1 MFNVYLMFVMDSNRP
16 RAVVVVLALS
26 NPQNRPIKQQPHFS
40 EAPKMPPGP
49 SRFLAQ
55 RCAAVAAGQTKQNER

>member
-1 MFNVYLMFVMDSNRP
+1 MFVMDSNRP

-26 NPQNRPIKQQPHFS
+26 NAKNGPTKPQSSLS
-40 EAPKMPPGP
+40 EAPPMPPGP

-55 RCAAVAAGQTKQNER
+55 RCAAVAAGQTKQNEH

>member
-26 NPQNRPIKQQPHFS
+26 QWQKTAPLNHNRTFLKPQKCPQALAALGPALRSRGRRPDPVF
-40 EAPKMPPGP
+40 
-49 SRFLAQ
+49 
-55 RCAAVAAGQTKQNER
+55 